1 MRCTVLILLILLIL
15 GVACKDR
22 RSTSQSQSTPVAD
35 SQAIALTPT
44 PTLIDRPID
53 ELIDSLRFLH
63 GNFGKSLAVGSFDG
77 QLWLSNAILAKQD
90 SAVLPLLECMSRSDS
105 TGVTWQGTPL
115 SLGPSATLCFAISS
129 AMNHPT
135 PMAVGQDSLG
145 NHRFQILRS

>member
-77 QLWLSNAILAKQD
+77 QLLLSNPILVKQEPAFPPFLQ
-90 SAVLPLLECMSRSDS
+90 SIS
-105 TGVTWQGTPL
+105 
-115 SLGPSATLCFAISS
+115 PS
-129 AMNHPT
+129 
-135 PMAVGQDSLG
+135 
-145 NHRFQILRS
+145 

>member
-90 SAVLPLLECMSRSDS
+90 TAVLHLLECMSRSDS
-105 TGVTWQGTPL
+105 TGVT
-115 SLGPSATLCFAISS
+115 
-129 AMNHPT
+129 
-135 PMAVGQDSLG
+135 
-145 NHRFQILRS
+145 